1 MNNVLLI
8 SEQTL
13 KKYTL
18 INDNMDGVYILP
30 AIQMAQNIDLDN
42 AIGTKLCN
50 KLKSLVMTGDITNNK
65 DFADYKK
72 LLDDYVTP
80 YLAWQT
86 MTAVQISIDYKM
98 TNSGVIQNE
107 DEKKSHLDYKNAAA
121 LRNQY
126 QKYANAFLTKLKNYL
141 LSNSSKYPEY
151 FQCEDYQQA
160 EEGQLCSIYLGD

>member
-1 MNNVLLI
+1 MNNILLI

-18 INDNMDGVYILP
+18 INDNMDGVYLLP
-30 AIQMAQNIDLDN
+30 AIQMAQDIDLDN

-50 KLKSLVMTGDITNNK
+50 KLKDLVKTGNITK
-65 DFADYKK
+65 DSNRHYKQ
-72 LLDDYVTP
+72 LLDEYVTP

-107 DEKKSHLDYKNAAA
+107 DEKKTHLDYKNATA

-126 QKYANAFLTKLKNYL
+126 QKYANAFLTKLKNHL
-141 LSNSSKYPEY
+141 LNNTNKFPEY
-151 FQCEDYQQA
+151 MQCVDFQHA

>member
-1 MNNVLLI
+1 MKNVLLI
-8 SEQTL
+8 SESTL

-30 AIQMAQNIDLDN
+30 AIQMSQDIDLDN
-42 AIGTKLCN
+42 AIGTKLTN
-50 KLKSLVMTGDITNNK
+50 KLKELVGTGTIADSTNAN
-65 DFADYKK
+65 YKK
-72 LLDDYVTP
+72 LLDEYVTP

-86 MTAVQISIDYKM
+86 MTAIQIGIDYKI
-98 TNSGVIQNE
+98 TNSGVIKNE

-141 LSNSSKYPEY
+141 LNNSNKYPEY
-151 FQCEDYQQA
+151 LQCDDLQHAED
-160 EEGQLCSIYLGD
+160 GQLCSIYLGD

>member
-1 MNNVLLI
+1 MKNVLLI
-8 SEQTL
+8 SESTL

-30 AIQMAQNIDLDN
+30 AIQMAQDIDLDT

-50 KLKSLVMTGDITNNK
+50 KLKELVRTGDIAKEGYSN
-65 DFADYKK
+65 YKL

-98 TNSGVIQNE
+98 TNSGVIQND
-107 DEKKSHLDYKNAAA
+107 DERKSHLDYKNAAA

-141 LSNSSKYPEY
+141 CANSNKYPEY
-151 FQCEDYQQA
+151 FQCENYQPA

>member
-1 MNNVLLI
+1 MKNVLLI
-8 SEQTL
+8 SEATL

-30 AIQMAQNIDLDN
+30 AIQMAQDIDLDT

-50 KLKSLVMTGDITNNK
+50 KLKALVKSGDITNP
-65 DFADYKK
+65 DFANYKK
-72 LLDDYVTP
+72 LLDEYVTP

-86 MTAVQISIDYKM
+86 MTAVQISIDYKL
-98 TNSGVIQNE
+98 TNSGVVRNE

-151 FQCEDYQQA
+151 FQCEDYQPA

>member
-30 AIQMAQNIDLDN
+30 AIQMAQDIDLDN

-72 LLDDYVTP
+72 LLDDYITP

-86 MTAVQISIDYKM
+86 MTAVQISIDYTM

>member
-1 MNNVLLI
+1 MKNVLLI

-30 AIQMAQNIDLDN
+30 AIQMSQDIDLDN

-50 KLKSLVMTGDITNNK
+50 KLKNLVKTGDIAKEGYSN
-65 DFADYKK
+65 YKL

-86 MTAVQISIDYKM
+86 MTAVQIGIDYKL
-98 TNSGVIQNE
+98 TNSGVVKNE
-107 DEKKSHLDYKNAAA
+107 DEKKSHLDYKNAVS

-141 LSNSSKYPEY
+141 LNNTNKYPEY
-151 FQCEDYQQA
+151 MQCEDFQHA